1 MEKRPQGWAR
11 VWPNLLAEYLAR
23 GQRPVQLGGS
33 NMRYFKTAVCAAAL
47 TILSSSVFARDL
59 VMNANTSDPAQKQA
73 MENLIAD
80 FEAAHPDIDV
90 KFNLYDHEAFKVA
103 MRNFLVS
110 DAPDLITWNAGNR
123 MKVFVDL
130 GLLEDVSD
138 VWKAEGLYEKMPA
151 VVTAS
156 SVEGKQY
163 GVPYAYYAW
172 GFYYRKDLFDK
183 AGITKTPETW
193 EELLDV
199 GAKLKAAGITPVTI
213 GTKELWPTA
222 GWFDFLNMR
231 VNGGEFH
238 AQLMDGKIAY
248 TDDRV
253 KKVFEK
259 WAELVKAGFFVE
271 NHPAYSFQEALPFM
285 NQGNAAMY
293 LLAPFIVSMFPED
306 VRSQVEWFPF
316 PVIDAAVGIWED
328 APTDSFH
335 IPKNAKNKEDARL
348 FLAFAAQAEVQTKTA
363 GTLDMLPPNVNA
375 SVKDD
380 RFAKG
385 GFAQLGKASGIM
397 QFYDRD
403 TDPALAKVGM
413 EGFQEFM
420 QNPERIDDILKRVE
434 AERERIYGKL

>member
-1 MEKRPQGWAR
+1 
-11 VWPNLLAEYLAR
+11 
-23 GQRPVQLGGS
+23 
-33 NMRYFKTAVCAAAL
+33 MRHFKTAVCATAMAL
-47 TILSSSVFARDL
+47 LATTAFARDL
-59 VMNANTSDPAQKQA
+59 VMNANTSDPAQKLA

-80 FEAAHPDIDV
+80 FEAAYPDIDV

-138 VWKAEGLYEKMPA
+138 VWQAEGLYEKMPA

-156 SVEGKQY
+156 SVDGKQY

-172 GFYYRKDLFDK
+172 GFYYRKDLFEK
-183 AGITKTPETW
+183 AGITATPTTW

-199 GAKLKAAGITPVTI
+199 GAKLNAAGITPVTI
-213 GTKELWPTA
+213 GTKDLWPTA

-238 AQLMDGKIAY
+238 AQLMDGKVAY
-248 TDDRV
+248 TDPRV
-253 KKVFEK
+253 KAVFEK
-259 WAELVKAGFFVE
+259 WAELVNAGFFVE

-306 VRSQVEWFPF
+306 VREKVEWFPF
-316 PVIDAAVGIWED
+316 PIIDPAVGIYED

-335 IPKNAKNKEDARL
+335 IPVNAKNKEDARL
-348 FLAFAAQAEVQTKTA
+348 FLAFAAQADVQTKTA
-363 GTLDMLPPNVNA
+363 GTLDMLPPNINS

-385 GFAQLGKASGIM
+385 GFEQLGKASGIM

-420 QNPERIDDILKRVE
+420 QHPDRIDAILERLE
-434 AERERIYGKL
+434 AERARIYGAL

>member
-1 MEKRPQGWAR
+1 LAGHPVRIPRPMQQGGR
-11 VWPNLLAEYLAR
+11 QMKL
-23 GQRPVQLGGS
+23 
-33 NMRYFKTAVCAAAL
+33 FKTALCAAAL
-47 TILSSSVFARDL
+47 ALFATTASARDL
-59 VMNANTSDPAQKQA
+59 VMNANTSDPAQKKA
-73 MENLIAD
+73 MEDLIAD
-80 FEAAHPDIDV
+80 FEAAYPDIDV

-110 DAPDLITWNAGNR
+110 GAPDLITWNAGNR

-151 VVTAS
+151 VVSAS
-156 SVEGKQY
+156 SVDGKQY

-183 AGITKTPETW
+183 AGITETPKTW
-193 EELLDV
+193 DELLAV

-213 GTKELWPTA
+213 GTKDLWPTA

-231 VNGGEFH
+231 INGGEFH
-238 AQLMDGKIAY
+238 AQLMDGKVAY
-248 TDDRV
+248 TDARV

-259 WAELVKAGFFVE
+259 WSELVKAGFFIE
-271 NHPAYSFQEALPFM
+271 NHPTYSFQEALPFM
-285 NQGNAAMY
+285 NQGQASMY

-306 VRSQVEWFPF
+306 VRAQVEWFPF
-316 PVIDAAVGIWED
+316 PIIDPAVGIYED

-335 IPKNAKNKEDARL
+335 IPKNAENKDDARL
-348 FLAFAAQAEVQTKTA
+348 FLAFAAKADVQTKTA
-363 GTLDMLPPNVNA
+363 GTLDMLPPNVTA

-385 GFAQLGKASGIM
+385 GFEQLKQAKGIM

-420 QNPERIDDILKRVE
+420 QNPDRIDDILARIE

>member
-1 MEKRPQGWAR
+1 
-11 VWPNLLAEYLAR
+11 
-23 GQRPVQLGGS
+23 
-33 NMRYFKTAVCAAAL
+33 MRYLKTTVCAVAL
-47 TILSSSVFARDL
+47 MLCSTSAFARDL
-59 VMNANTSDPAQKQA
+59 VMNANTSDPAQKLA
-73 MENLIAD
+73 MEELIAD
-80 FEAAHPDIDV
+80 FEAAYPEIDV

-138 VWKAEGLYEKMPA
+138 VWQAEGLHEAMPA
-151 VVTAS
+151 VVSAS

-172 GFYYRKDLFDK
+172 GFYYRKDLFEQ
-183 AGITKTPETW
+183 AGITSTPTTW
-193 EELLDV
+193 DEFLEV

-213 GTKELWPTA
+213 GTKDLWPTA

-231 VNGGEFH
+231 INGGEFH
-238 AQLMDGKIAY
+238 AQLMDGKVAY
-248 TDDRV
+248 TDERV
-253 KKVFEK
+253 KRVFEK
-259 WAELVKAGFFVE
+259 WAELVNAGFFVE
-271 NHPAYSFQEALPFM
+271 NHPGYSFQEALPFM
-285 NQGNAAMY
+285 NQGKSAMY
-293 LLAPFIVSMFPED
+293 LLAPFIVSMFPDD
-306 VRSQVEWFPF
+306 VREQVEWFPF
-316 PVIDAAVGIWED
+316 PVIDPAVGIYED

-335 IPKNAKNKEDARL
+335 IPKNATNKEDARL
-348 FLAFAAQAEVQTKTA
+348 FLAFAAQADVQTRTA
-363 GTLDMLPPNVNA
+363 ATLDMLPPNINA

-380 RFAKG
+380 RFAQG
-385 GFAQLGKASGIM
+385 GFAQLGQANGIM

-420 QNPERIDDILKRVE
+420 QNPDRIDAILQRIE
-434 AERERIYGKL
+434 AERERIYGAL

>member
-1 MEKRPQGWAR
+1 VVAKP
-11 VWPNLLAEYLAR
+11 VWPSEPER
-23 GQRPVQLGGS
+23 ITRPVELGGRK
-33 NMRYFKTAVCAAAL
+33 MRYLKTTVCAAAL
-47 TILSSSVFARDL
+47 TIFASSVFARDL

-73 MENLIAD
+73 MEDLIAD
-80 FEAAHPDIDV
+80 FEAAYPDIDV

-130 GLLEDVSD
+130 GLFEDVSD
-138 VWKAEGLYEKMPA
+138 VWQAEGLYEKMPA

-156 SVEGKQY
+156 SVGGKQY

-193 EELLDV
+193 QDLLDV
-199 GAKLKAAGITPVTI
+199 GAKLNAAGITPVTI

-231 VNGGEFH
+231 INGGEFH
-238 AQLMDGKIAY
+238 AQLMDGKVAY

-253 KKVFEK
+253 KRVFEK
-259 WAELVKAGFFVE
+259 WAELVNAGFFVK

-285 NQGNAAMY
+285 NQGDAAMY

-306 VRSQVEWFPF
+306 VRAQVEWFPF
-316 PVIDAAVGIWED
+316 PIIDPAVGIWED

-335 IPKNAKNKEDARL
+335 IPSNAKNKEDARL
-348 FLAFAAQAEVQTKTA
+348 FLAFAAQADVQTKTA

-385 GFAQLGKASGIM
+385 GFAQLGKAAGIM

-420 QNPERIDDILKRVE
+420 QNPERIDQILERIE

>member
-1 MEKRPQGWAR
+1 
-11 VWPNLLAEYLAR
+11 
-23 GQRPVQLGGS
+23 
-33 NMRYFKTAVCAAAL
+33 MRHFKTAICAAAVAML
-47 TILSSSVFARDL
+47 ATSGSARDL

-73 MENLIAD
+73 MEDLIAD
-80 FEAAHPDIDV
+80 FEAAYPDIDV

-130 GLLEDVSD
+130 GLLDDVSD
-138 VWKAEGLYEKMPA
+138 VWEAEGLYEKMPA
-151 VVTAS
+151 VVGAS
-156 SVEGKQY
+156 SVDGKQY

-172 GFYYRKDLFDK
+172 GFYYRKDLFEK
-183 AGITKTPETW
+183 AGITETPTTW
-193 EELLDV
+193 EEFKQV
-199 GAKLKAAGITPVTI
+199 GEKLNAAGITPVTI
-213 GTKELWPTA
+213 GTKNLWPAA
-222 GWFDFLNMR
+222 GWFDFLNLR
-231 VNGGEFH
+231 INGLEFH
-238 AQLMDGKIAY
+238 ADLMEGKIAY
-248 TDDRV
+248 TDERV
-253 KKVFEK
+253 KRVFEK
-259 WAELVKAGFFVE
+259 WAELVEADFFIE

-285 NQGNAAMY
+285 NQGEAAMY

-306 VRSQVEWFPF
+306 VRKQVEWFPF
-316 PVIDAAVGIWED
+316 PIIDPEVGIYED

-335 IPKNAKNKEDARL
+335 IPVNAENKEDARL
-348 FLAFAAQAEVQTKTA
+348 FLAFAAQADVQTKTA

-385 GFAQLGKASGIM
+385 GFAQLSKADGIM

-413 EGFQEFM
+413 QGFQEFL
-420 QNPERIDDILKRVE
+420 QKPERIDRILERIE
-434 AERERIYGKL
+434 AERARIYGPV

>member
-1 MEKRPQGWAR
+1 MK
-11 VWPNLLAEYLAR
+11 
-23 GQRPVQLGGS
+23 
-33 NMRYFKTAVCAAAL
+33 YFKTAVCATAMAL
-47 TILSSSVFARDL
+47 LATTALARDL
-59 VMNANTSDPAQKQA
+59 VMNANTSDPAQKLA

-80 FEAAHPDIDV
+80 FEAAYPDIDV

-138 VWKAEGLYEKMPA
+138 VWEAESLYEKMPA

-156 SVEGKQY
+156 SVDGKQY

-183 AGITKTPETW
+183 AGITATPTTW

-199 GAKLKAAGITPVTI
+199 GAKLNAAGITPVTI

-238 AQLMDGKIAY
+238 AQLMDGKVAY

-253 KKVFEK
+253 KAVFEK
-259 WAELVKAGFFVE
+259 WAELVNEGFFVE

-285 NQGNAAMY
+285 NQGDAAMY

-306 VRSQVEWFPF
+306 VRENVEWFPF
-316 PVIDAAVGIWED
+316 PIIDPAVGIYED

-335 IPKNAKNKEDARL
+335 IPVNAKNKDDARL
-348 FLAFAAQAEVQTKTA
+348 FLAFAAQADVQTKTA
-363 GTLDMLPPNVNA
+363 ATLDMLPPNVNA

-385 GFAQLGKASGIM
+385 GFEQLGKASGIM

-420 QNPERIDDILKRVE
+420 QNPDRIDQILERIE
-434 AERERIYGKL
+434 AERARIYGAL